1 MLQVTWEP
9 TKVYKASMNG
19 DVDTWCKKKK
29 KPYKTIDSIL
39 LLLTLIYVF
48 YFQCNM
54 LCLHLL
60 IISSM

>member
-9 TKVYKASMNG
+9 TKVYKASIND
-19 DVDTWCKKKK
+19 DVDTWCKKKE
-29 KPYKTIDSIL
+29 KPYKTIDSFFIITNPDL
-39 LLLTLIYVF
+39 CF